1 VCHESDVSERCVVDG
16 RCVPYDGDVCRHV
29 LAASSPVYVRASVA
43 DVISVTD
50 SNVARR
56 LSRLTPQC
64 RNVTVGVL
72 CRHAFPKCTDAA
84 GVVKS
89 KPLCRQV
96 LFLCRVL
103 VHAIMTVGVLFTGNC
118 ATA

>member
-1 VCHESDVSERCVVDG
+1 MCDVSEQCVVDG

-29 LAASSPVYVRASVA
+29 LAVSSPVYVRASVA

-50 SNVARR
+50 SIVARR

-72 CRHAFPKCTDAA
+72 CRHAFPECTDAA
-84 GVVKS
+84 GVVQS

-96 LFLCRVL
+96 LLLCRVV
-103 VHAIMTVGVLFTGNC
+103 VHAIRTVGVLFAGNC